1 MEKNYEIG
9 KQLAILNHFIRR
21 NLEKDIHSELMKV
34 SMANSYVLFYLHDHK
49 DEDVFQKDFEENFGI
64 TRSTASK
71 ILSLMETK
79 GLVARESVA
88 GDARLKKITVTEK
101 GVQMRRDMIAVKDKM
116 EDRLTAGFSEKEI
129 RTLSEYIERMKDNI
143 KG

>member
-101 GVQMRRDMIAVKDKM
+101 
-116 EDRLTAGFSEKEI
+116 EI
-129 RTLSEYIERMKDNI
+129 RCGGI
-143 KG
+143 

>member
-1 MEKNYEIG
+1 M
-9 KQLAILNHFIRR
+9 
-21 NLEKDIHSELMKV
+21 
-34 SMANSYVLFYLHDHK
+34 LFYLHDHK

-101 GVQMRRDMIAVKDKM
+101 GDQMRRDMIAVKDKM